1 MKKLIIGLFAVAIMV
16 AAITGCTSPLAVDT
30 TAPSVISVVPVDT
43 ATGVGVKGAITATFS
58 EAMDPA
64 TITDGIFTLA
74 ASGPVAGTVVLN
86 DAGTVATFTPSADL
100 AFNTSYTTTITVG
113 AKDIA
118 GNALASSYIW
128 DFTTG
133 STAALGPSPV
143 ALGMA
148 GNYVILAKTGVT
160 NVPTSAITGA
170 IGVSPIDSTAITGFT
185 LIPDV
190 STQFSTSSQVTGRV
204 YAADY
209 AEPTPTNLGTAVNN
223 MITAFNDAA
232 GRMLPDFTELSA
244 GDISGSTLVP
254 GLYKWGTGVSINTD
268 VTLSGDSNDVWIF
281 QIAGDLTIAGAK
293 SVLLSGGALPKN
305 IFWQVA
311 GGSGVTL
318 GAAAH
323 LEGIVLAQTA
333 IILGAGA
340 SVNGRLLAQTA
351 ITLSGNTIV
360 EPAL

>member
-1 MKKLIIGLFAVAIMV
+1 MRKLITGLFLAGLLVV
-16 AAITGCTSPLAVDT
+16 AITGCTSPVVVDV
-30 TAPSVISVVPVDT
+30 TAPTVSSTLPSGA
-43 ATGVGVKGAITATFS
+43 ATGVAVNGAITTTFS
-58 EAMDPA
+58 EAMDSA
-64 TITDGIFTLA
+64 TITDATFTLA
-74 ASGPVAGTVVLN
+74 GAAPVLGVVALN
-86 DAGTVATFTPSADL
+86 DAGTVATFTPSANL
-100 AFNTSYTTTITVG
+100 AFNTSYTATITVG
-113 AKDIA
+113 AKDVA
-118 GNALASSYIW
+118 GNALASNHVW
-128 DFTTG
+128 TFTTG
-133 STAALGPSPV
+133 TSVALGPSPV
-143 ALGMA
+143 ALGTA
-148 GNYVILAKTGVT
+148 GDYVILAKTGVT

-190 STQFSTSSQVTGRV
+190 STQFSTSSQVTGRI

-209 AEPTPTNLGTAVNN
+209 AEPTPTNLGTAINDMV
-223 MITAFNDAA
+223 TAFTDAA
-232 GRMLPDFTELSA
+232 GRTLPNFTELGA

-311 GGSGVTL
+311 GGTGVTL

-323 LEGIVLAQTA
+323 LEGVVLAQTA